1 MISSQFK
8 VNSHNILEVELIVQ
22 IRDKIASC
30 VIRGNDDFVANLHIY
45 FDPQN
50 VVRIYFKLRWD
61 MFG

>member
-1 MISSQFK
+1 MSSQFK
-8 VNSHNILEVELIVQ
+8 VNSDNILGVEINLQ

-50 VVRIYFKLRWD
+50 VVRIYFKLR
-61 MFG
+61 